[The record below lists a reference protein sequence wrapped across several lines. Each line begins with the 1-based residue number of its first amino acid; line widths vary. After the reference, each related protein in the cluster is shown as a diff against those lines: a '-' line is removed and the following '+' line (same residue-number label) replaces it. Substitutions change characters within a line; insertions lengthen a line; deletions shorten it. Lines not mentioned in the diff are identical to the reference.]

1 MSVTLR
7 EIQAFIEQQAPQEE
21 AALLQNIATV
31 IFEEAT
37 SEFLRQFDERQLLA
51 ITRGVLDF
59 MNARHDEPVL
69 VRAYTPTLDEHGWEA
84 DHTALEVTLADRP
97 FIVDS
102 VRLQL
107 KRRRIHLH
115 HLLHPILSVERD
127 QSGTITTAFLRQS
140 DSSAAESYELFL
152 TDRITEPE
160 LLQDIERDIKANLEL
175 VVAATDDYRPLRD
188 QAAGLAQWLREAA
201 ANAGTARF
209 PESAAMLQE
218 YAEFIRWLDADNF
231 VFLGYREY
239 EVSGE
244 VGDRQ
249 ARVRPQTGL
258 GILRNANRSR
268 YARPVPVSTLPGK
281 IREQMQGPPLMLVA
295 KANSESPIHRGG
307 LMDYVG
313 VKEFDDKGQ
322 FIGERRLLGLFTS
335 RAYATPV
342 TEIPVLRLK
351 LRRVLELDHAKARS
365 HDFKQI
371 VNICNSI
378 PLGELFL
385 LGAEELHRGIRD
397 IMSIERERGVRLQ
410 IRLDPLQRGF
420 AVMVIMP
427 RERFN
432 SDVRSRVQE
441 YLSTRLR
448 AVHVDYRLAMVGEDD
463 EQVRFH
469 FFFSTMLNYDE
480 LDFAELE
487 REVAELTRTWDDRL
501 QETLHTAM
509 GERGV
514 RIAQKYGHLLSEGYK
529 AEVPVEDAAL
539 DIKNLEELG
548 NREFLI
554 DLINPVQSRYP
565 EETTHLRI
573 YHPGTLALTEIFPI
587 LDNLGLKIFEQIS
600 YQLRR
605 EQDRPTASIDIFR
618 VQSSTARPIAIE
630 QAGERVKE
638 ALVAI
643 LTRSVRDDRL
653 NRLVLGADLS
663 IREVALLSTYRGHL
677 FQLLPAASLT
687 FITDTLLNYPACVAR
702 ILDFFK
708 AKFEDGP
715 DGDRPSRVGA
725 AKAGALQSL
734 DDVSTLPEDN
744 ILRFFISL
752 VEATVRTN
760 FFLRKPYISIK
771 VESRRLTRIPEPRPH
786 CEIFVSSPNMEAIHL
801 RGGRIAR
808 GGLRWSDR
816 SDDFRTEVLGLM
828 KTQMTK
834 NCLIVPQ
841 GSKGGFVL
849 KGVPSDRSEQKLF
862 VQEQYKT
869 FIRGLL
875 DLTDNIRDGQAVHP
889 EGLVIYD
896 DYDPYLVVA
905 ADKGTATF
913 SDIANSVSQEYN
925 FWLGDAFASGGS
937 HGYDHKKE
945 AITARGAWE
954 CVMRHLRELGLD
966 PHRDEFTVTGI
977 GDMSGDVFGNGM
989 LITEKIRLVAAF
1001 NHSHIFV
1008 DPDPDPKVGF
1018 AERRRLFDDP
1028 SLTWDDYDRTKLSE
1042 GGGIF
1047 LRSAKSIDLSAQIR
1061 HLLGVEEESISGL
1074 EMVRRILQLR
1084 VDLLWNGGIGTYVKA
1099 SSESNSDVGDPADNA
1114 VRIDA
1119 TELQARVVGE
1129 GGNLGLT
1136 QLARI
1141 EYAQLGGRINT
1152 DAIDNSGGVDMSD
1165 HEVNIKILLE
1175 PAVRSN
1181 RLSFEARNEL
1191 LEEMTSQVSRL
1202 VLENNYSQA
1211 LCLSLSERSGADGVM
1226 MLESLQHVLSQDH
1239 LKPAVEFL
1247 PDSRTLES
1255 RRRSH
1260 QGYTRPE
1267 LAILLAYTKMS
1278 VKEALR
1284 HSRLLDES
1292 ALEHH
1297 LFEYFPEQLRER
1309 FSQELPGHQLR
1320 REIIATRLT
1329 NLIVDRLGISFVHGI
1344 MEDTEGQSAEVLRAV
1359 LVTHE
1364 ILELDRLF
1372 DRIFELDAKVEIDAQ
1387 YQAMTQLTNAAK
1399 NIVHF
1404 LVLGHDY
1411 ESDFGTLI
1419 ARYRDPIHTLRNRI
1433 DEFLPA
1439 ESERKRYLMRRR
1451 EAVETGF
1458 PEDLAA
1464 DLAASDYWASC
1475 MGVADICRQT
1485 GVRLEKAARRFYTI
1499 GDVFSLGWLR
1509 DQLTQL
1515 HPTSRWEAVALGG
1528 LVMDLRH
1535 AQRQLTIESFRR
1547 GLDDRSWR
1555 AELFQSESRLVERIS
1570 GTVTKL
1576 QSQRSVDLASG
1587 SVVTRLLLQLLR
1599 GLENSAEEGSVS

>member
-7 EIQAFIEQQAPQEE
+7 EIQSFIEHQAPESE

-37 SEFLRQFDERQLLA
+37 TEFLDQFDERQLLA
-51 ITRGVLDF
+51 ITRGALDL
-59 MNARHDEPVL
+59 MNQRRSEPVQ
-69 VRAYTPTLDEHGWEA
+69 VRVFNPSLQTQGWEVE
-84 DHTALEVTLADRP
+84 HTALEVTLGDRP

-102 VRLQL
+102 IRLQL
-107 KRRRIHLH
+107 KRRRIRLH
-115 HLLHPILSVERD
+115 HLLHPILSVERND
-127 QSGTITTAFLRQS
+127 SGTITAAFLRQS
-140 DSSAAESYELFL
+140 DSTTSESYELFL
-152 TDRITEPE
+152 IDRITDPD
-160 LLQDIERDIKANLEL
+160 LLHDIERDIKVNLEL
-175 VVAATDDYRPLRD
+175 VIAATDDYQKLR
-188 QAAGLAQWLREAA
+188 QKAAQLADALRKGTEH
-201 ANAGTARF
+201 AGTSRF
-209 PESAAMLQE
+209 PESPANLEE
-218 YAEFIRWLDADNF
+218 YAEFVRWLDTDNF
-231 VFLGYREY
+231 IYLGYREY
-239 EVSGE
+239 DVTGE
-244 VGDRQ
+244 AGEQ
-249 ARVRPQTGL
+249 HAQVRPESGL
-258 GILRNANRSR
+258 GILRNASRSR
-268 YARPVPVSTLPGK
+268 YARPVPVDSLPEK
-281 IREQMQGPPLMLVA
+281 VRDQMKGPPLLLVA
-295 KANSESPIHRGG
+295 KANSDSPIHRGG

-313 VKEFDDKGQ
+313 LKEFDDEGR

-342 TEIPVLRLK
+342 TEIPILRLK

-385 LGAEELHRGIRD
+385 LGPEELHRGIRD

-427 RERFN
+427 RDRFN
-432 SDVRSRVQE
+432 SDVRSRIQE
-441 YLSTRLR
+441 FLTTRLR

-469 FFFSTMLNYDE
+469 FFFSTSLNYDE

-501 QETLHTAM
+501 QELLHIAL
-509 GERGV
+509 GEKGLQT
-514 RIAQKYGHLLSEGYK
+514 AQKYSRLLSEGYK
-529 AEVPVEDAAL
+529 AEVPVEDAARDIQNL
-539 DIKNLEELG
+539 DELG

-554 DLINPVQSRYP
+554 DVINPEHTRYP
-565 EETTHLRI
+565 ERTTHLRI
-573 YHPGTLALTEIFPI
+573 YHPGTLSLTEIFPI

-605 EQDRPTASIDIFR
+605 EHDRPAVSIDIFR
-618 VQSSTARPIAIE
+618 VQTDAGQPIEIDR
-630 QAGERVKE
+630 AGERVKG

-643 LTRSVRDDRL
+643 LTHNVRDDRL

-687 FITDTLLNYPACVAR
+687 FITETLLNYPDCVAR
-702 ILDFFK
+702 ILAFFR
-708 AKFEDGP
+708 AKFESAA
-715 DGDRPSRVGA
+715 DGDRSGGIGA
-725 AKAGALQSL
+725 AKAKALQSL

-752 VEATVRTN
+752 VDATVRTN
-760 FFLRKPYISIK
+760 FFLEKPFISIK
-771 VESRRLTRIPEPRPH
+771 VESRRLSRIPEPRPY
-786 CEIFVSSPNMEAIHL
+786 CEIFVSSPNFEAIHL
-801 RGGRIAR
+801 RGSRIAR

-816 SDDFRTEVLGLM
+816 PDDFRTEVLGLM

-834 NCLIVPQ
+834 NSLIVPQ

-849 KGVPSDRSEQKLF
+849 KGVPADRAEQKVF
-862 VQEQYKT
+862 VEEQYKT

-875 DLTDNIRDGQAVHP
+875 DLTDNIRDGQPVHP

-913 SDIANSVSQEYN
+913 SDIANSVSAEYN

-954 CVMRHLRELGLD
+954 CVTRHLREIGLD
-966 PHRDEFTVTGI
+966 PLRNEFTVVGI

-989 LITEKIRLVAAF
+989 LYTDNIRLVAAF
-1001 NHSHIFV
+1001 NHTHIFV
-1008 DPDPDPKVGF
+1008 DPEPDAAVSF
-1018 AERRRLFDDP
+1018 AERKRLFDDP
-1028 SLTWDDYDRTKLSE
+1028 SLTWDDYDRSKLSQ
-1042 GGGIF
+1042 GGGVF
-1047 LRSAKSIDLSAQIR
+1047 PRAAKSIALSPEARQ
-1061 HLLGVEEESISGL
+1061 LLGLEAESISGQEL
-1074 EMVRRILQLR
+1074 VRRILQLR
-1084 VDLLWNGGIGTYVKA
+1084 VDLLWNGGIGTYVKS
-1099 SSESNSDVGDPADNA
+1099 SSESNSDVGDPANNA

-1119 TELQARVVGE
+1119 TELRTRVIGE

-1175 PAVRSN
+1175 PAVRAN
-1181 RLSFEARNEL
+1181 RLPFDSRNTL
-1191 LEEMTSQVSRL
+1191 LQKMTAEVSHL
-1202 VLENNYSQA
+1202 VLKNNYSQA
-1211 LCLSLSERSGADGVM
+1211 LCLSLTERTGAGGVPR
-1226 MLESLQHVLSQDH
+1226 LESLQHYLSQGH
-1239 LKPAVEFL
+1239 LNPDVEFL
-1247 PDSRTLES
+1247 PDSRTLGL
-1255 RRRSH
+1255 RRRTH

-1278 VKEALR
+1278 VKDALR
-1284 HSRLLDES
+1284 QSRLLDEP

-1297 LFEYFPEQLRER
+1297 LFEYFPPELREQ
-1309 FSQELPGHQLR
+1309 FAGELVRHQLR
-1320 REIIATRLT
+1320 PEIIATRLT
-1329 NLIVDRLGISFVHGI
+1329 NLIVDRLGIDFVHGI
-1344 MEDTEGQSAEVLRAV
+1344 TEDTEGQASEVLRAV

-1372 DRIFELDAKVEIDAQ
+1372 DRIFELDASVEIEAQ
-1387 YQAMTQLTNAAK
+1387 YQAMTQLTAAAK
-1399 NIVHF
+1399 NIVHS
-1404 LVLGHDY
+1404 LVLSHDY
-1411 ESDFGTLI
+1411 ESNFGALI
-1419 ARYRDPIHTLRNRI
+1419 DRYRDPIHTLRSRI

-1439 ESERKRYLMRRR
+1439 ESERKRYLERRR

-1458 PEDLAA
+1458 PDDLAA

-1475 MGVADICRQT
+1475 MGVADICRHSQ
-1485 GVRLEKAARRFYTI
+1485 VPLEKAARRFYAI

-1509 DQLTQL
+1509 DQLTGL
-1515 HPTSRWEAVALGG
+1515 EASSRWEAVALGG
-1528 LVMDLRH
+1528 IVMDLRH
-1535 AQRQLTIESFRR
+1535 VQRQLTIESFRR
-1547 GLDDRSWR
+1547 SLDDRSWR
-1555 AELFQSESRLVERIS
+1555 TELFQKEGRLVERIS

-1576 QSQRSVDLASG
+1576 QNQRSVDLASG

-1599 GLENSAEEGSVS
+1599 SLESRIEQVTPV